1 MFGLIELLVIVIVV
15 LGGIF
20 WIWMLVDA
28 AKNESDQGNTKIVW
42 VGIIVL
48 TGCIGA
54 AIYFLARRS
63 QRKAEL
69 GR

>member
-28 AKNESDQGNTKIVW
+28 AKNESDQGNTKIV
-42 VGIIVL
+42 
-48 TGCIGA
+48 
-54 AIYFLARRS
+54 
-63 QRKAEL
+63 
-69 GR
+69 